1 MEHPGRL
8 VLLKTAEEAPSPCR
22 WRLADGLLW
31 RSWDGEVVVYDDRSG
46 DTHRLAPRTAIVF
59 LALQSPAAAEDSD
72 SLDAEILDGLASLG
86 LVEHRA

>member
-1 MEHPGRL
+1 L
-8 VLLKTAEEAPSPCR
+8 IAAEEVSSCRR
-22 WRLADGLLW
+22 WRLADGLVW

-46 DTHRLAPRTAIVF
+46 DTHRLAARTAIVF

-86 LVEHRA
+86 LVERRA